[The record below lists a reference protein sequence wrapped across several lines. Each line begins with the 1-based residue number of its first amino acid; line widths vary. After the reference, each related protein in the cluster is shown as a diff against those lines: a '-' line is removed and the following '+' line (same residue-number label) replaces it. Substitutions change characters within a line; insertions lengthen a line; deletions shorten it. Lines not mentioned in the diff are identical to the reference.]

1 MADPDIMLSYLRNA
15 DAKLDRIIADIADMK
30 AAMIRIANSMAKAKR
45 ELERAE
51 KRLEQVE
58 KSLR

>member
-1 MADPDIMLSYLRNA
+1 MR
-15 DAKLDRIIADIADMK
+15 KLDRIIADIADMK